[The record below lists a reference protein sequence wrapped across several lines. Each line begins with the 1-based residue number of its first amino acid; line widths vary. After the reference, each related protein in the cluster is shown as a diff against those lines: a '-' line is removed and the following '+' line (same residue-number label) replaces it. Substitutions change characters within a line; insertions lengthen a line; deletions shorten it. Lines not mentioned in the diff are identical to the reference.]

1 MKTQSLPPPP
11 PKFMSRRRILP
22 DTRKRVFGL
31 KKNVPIDVMKDK
43 RRRLP
48 LWGLLVVAGLVAGLV
63 GLASL
68 SNTAEGQS
76 TTPSPTNVVVS
87 SITDSGAKV
96 TWDWP
101 PNSCTPRWFT
111 ISLTDHHASILG
123 SGRTHTFTGMTAE
136 TTYTFGM
143 YAWCGRVI
151 SAVVQKTFTTLPSGA
166 TKPPPPPP
174 PPPPSPPPGAEP
186 NEPTNLTI
194 TDVTKT
200 GATLTWTA
208 SAPGD
213 CPTSWYDVEV
223 NDTRREISWEDSVT
237 GTTVRAGKL
246 TPGTKYTASISAFS
260 EFCDLSSEWVEKSFA
275 TVPTTPPTPTPTT
288 PPTPTPTPTPQ
299 TGPPAPPANVQVS
312 GVTGTGATIKWEAG
326 TGDCP
331 ATGYVA
337 RLAAN
342 ANTGQLLK
350 HTTISLP
357 APLSWTINGLTPGTA
372 YLVQVNALGNNC
384 SGQSNGVSAY
394 FTTVEN
400 LTLSVSDVTVTE
412 GNSGTTAMNF
422 TVTLSGSPSH
432 KVEIRA
438 TSRGVGMATAPGR
451 TPPTASGTGYGRDF
465 FQFTGRNLV
474 FEAGATG
481 AALTKTVTVVVYGD
495 ELDEADET
503 LILRLNNLRTEA
515 TNVSF
520 AGGETSLE
528 ATGTISD
535 DDEGKTP
542 RVISV
547 SNTTV
552 AEGAEGDRTELTF
565 TITLSATPSHDVQI
579 RATVRGAG
587 IKATLATTPTAK
599 GTAGEGRD
607 FIQFTNRDVV
617 FAAGATGA
625 ALTQTVTVVILGD
638 AVVEGDETLSLRLNN
653 LRTDDGLVRFTGGAK
668 RLFVTGTITDDD
680 AN

>member
-1 MKTQSLPPPP
+1 MSTPPPP
-11 PKFMSRRRILP
+11 ENSQR
-22 DTRKRVFGL
+22 
-31 KKNVPIDVMKDK
+31 
-43 RRRLP
+43 RRRLTVSAARRLP
-48 LWGLLVVAGLVAGLV
+48 VWGLLVVAGLVAGLV
-63 GLASL
+63 GLASF

-76 TTPSPTNVVVS
+76 TTPSPTNVVVDPV
-87 SITDSGAKV
+87 TASGATV
-96 TWDWP
+96 TWEWP
-101 PNSCTPRWFT
+101 STASCTPSWFN
-111 ISLTDHHASILG
+111 ISLVGYSANVKG
-123 SGRTHTFTGMTAE
+123 NVRTHTFTGMVPA
-136 TTYTFGM
+136 TTYTFAL
-143 YAWCGRVI
+143 YALCDSTFS
-151 SAVVQKTFTTLPSGA
+151 SAVWGSFTTLNQDAPGGALLAAPAPLSAAPLSGMA
-166 TKPPPPPP
+166 AAASGGAPNKPTGLVI
-174 PPPPSPPPGAEP
+174 SD
-186 NEPTNLTI
+186 I
-194 TDVTKT
+194 TDT
-200 GATLTWTA
+200 GATITWTA
-208 SAPGD
+208 SVPGD
-213 CPTSWYDVEV
+213 CPVEWYDVEV
-223 NDTRREISWEDSVT
+223 EDPRGRYALEDAVNV
-237 GTTVRAGKL
+237 TTVTVSGL
-246 TPGTKYTASISAFS
+246 TPGTRYRVGVSAYS
-260 EFCDLSSEWVEKSFA
+260 EDCDDSTEWVDRRF
-275 TVPTTPPTPTPTT
+275 TTTSTTLPPSKPTPAPTS
-288 PPTPTPTPTPQ
+288 TPTPTPTPELE
-299 TGPPAPPANVQVS
+299 PPAPPTNLQVS
-312 GVTGTGATIKWEAG
+312 GITGTGATLRWEAG
-326 TGDCP
+326 TGSCP
-331 ATGYVA
+331 ATRYVV
-337 RLAAN
+337 RLVAN
-342 ANTGQLLK
+342 ANTGVLLK

-357 APLSWTINGLTPGTA
+357 APLSWTVNGLTPGTA

-384 SGQSNGVSAY
+384 SGQSSGVVAY

-400 LTLSVSDVTVTE
+400 LTISVSDVTVTE
-412 GNSGTTAMNF
+412 GNSGTTALNF

-520 AGGETSLE
+520 AGGETRLE
-528 ATGTISD
+528 ATGTITD
-535 DDEGKTP
+535 DDDGKTP
-542 RVISV
+542 REISV
-547 SNTTV
+547 SDVSV
-552 AEGAEGDRTELTF
+552 AEGDEGDRTEMTF

-607 FIQFTNRDVV
+607 FIQFSNRDVV

-625 ALTQTVTVVILGD
+625 ALTQTVKVVILGD